1 MIVTRFAPS
10 PTGNFHI
17 GSLRTAI
24 YNYLFAKKNEG
35 KFILRIEDTDKERS
49 KKEYESE
56 IIKVFELFNLDYDD
70 LKYQSKNID
79 EHSKYLEELIKMNKV
94 YKSDEGPYKF
104 KVKRDVDHFEYNDEI
119 LGNIKIPNKNI
130 EDFSV
135 ARSDKS
141 PTFILSNVIDD
152 HMENITHVIRGN
164 DHSIN
169 TIKQMMIS
177 EAISLKPINYAHIP
191 LIHDM
196 SGKKLSKRD
205 NITNVLNY
213 LEMGYQKDA
222 LFNFIIKLGNSF
234 NEIEYLNKNESI
246 ENFEIKK
253 TVLSPAKF
261 NIDKLNFYN
270 NYYLQKITYDNFLNY
285 IDKNLKDQVIIFN
298 LNEIYK
304 DILKRSNNKEEINK
318 ELENLI
324 RHNNENNSY
333 EISKNEMVILKEIQK
348 YYDTDLSFDSF
359 IKKLEDNDL
368 SLKKTGKIFRKI
380 LVNFH
385 SKLPIDSII
394 KYFGIQKVNDM
405 ILPIINNDKKKIY
418 INR

>member
-1 MIVTRFAPS
+1 MIITRFAPS

-24 YNYLFAKKNEG
+24 YNYLFAKKNNG
-35 KFILRIEDTDKERS
+35 DFILRIEDTDKERS
-49 KKEYESE
+49 KKEYEDE
-56 IIKVFELFNLDYDD
+56 IIKVFQLFD
-70 LKYQSKNID
+70 LKYDQLNYQSKNID
-79 EHSKYLEELIKMNKV
+79 AHSKYLDELIKMNLV
-94 YKSDEGPYKF
+94 FKSDEGPYKF
-104 KVKRDVDHFEYNDEI
+104 KVKRNTSHFEYNDKI
-119 LGNIKIPNKNI
+119 LGNIKIPNKNL

-141 PTFILSNVIDD
+141 PTFILSNIIDD

-177 EAISLKPINYAHIP
+177 EAMSFEPISYAHIP

-222 LFNFIIKLGNSF
+222 IFNFIIKLGNNF
-234 NEIEYLNKNESI
+234 NEIEYLNKAESI
-246 ENFEIKK
+246 KNFDIKK
-253 TVLSPAKF
+253 TVLSSSKF
-261 NIDKLNFYN
+261 NLDKLNFYN
-270 NYYLQKITYDNFLNY
+270 NYYLQKMSYDNFLDCINK
-285 IDKNLKDQVIIFN
+285 DLRNKLNNLNLKEVH
-298 LNEIYK
+298 L
-304 DILKRSNNKEEINK
+304 DILKRSNHNEDINL

-324 RHNNENNSY
+324 KNYYEDHKVLILMNE
-333 EISKNEMVILKEIQK
+333 VAILKEIK
-348 YYDTDLSFDSF
+348 KCCNTSTSFDSF
-359 IKKLEDNDL
+359 IEKLEENDL

-394 KYFGIQKVNDM
+394 KFFGIQKVND
-405 ILPIINNDKKKIY
+405 IVSLHINDK
-418 INR
+418 

>member
-348 YYDTDLSFDSF
+348 YYDTNLSFDNF
-359 IKKLEDNDL
+359 IKKLEENDL

-405 ILPIINNDKKKIY
+405 ILPIINND
-418 INR
+418 

>member
-1 MIVTRFAPS
+1 MIITRFAPS

-24 YNYLFAKKNEG
+24 YNYLFAKKNYG

-49 KKEYESE
+49 KKEYENE
-56 IIKVFELFNLDYDD
+56 IIKVFELFNLEYDD

-79 EHSKYLEELIKMNKV
+79 EHSKYLEELIKINKV

-104 KVKRDVDHFEYNDEI
+104 KVKRDVDHFEYHDEI

-177 EAISLKPINYAHIP
+177 EAISLEPINYAHIP

-213 LEMGYQKDA
+213 LEMGYQRDA

-234 NEIEYLNKNESI
+234 NEIEYLNKDESI

-285 IDKNLKDQVIIFN
+285 IDRDLKDQVIIFN
-298 LNEIYK
+298 LNKIYK

-333 EISKNEMVILKEIQK
+333 EISENEMITLKEIQK
-348 YYDTDLSFDSF
+348 YYDTNISFDNF
-359 IKKLEDNDL
+359 IKKLEENDL
-368 SLKKTGKIFRKI
+368 SLKKTGKIFRKV

-405 ILPIINNDKKKIY
+405 ILPIINNE
-418 INR
+418 

>member
-24 YNYLFAKKNEG
+24 YNYLFAKKNNG

-49 KKEYESE
+49 KKEYENE
-56 IIKVFELFNLDYDD
+56 IIKVFELFNLEYDD

-79 EHSKYLEELIKMNKV
+79 EHSKYLEELIKINKV

-222 LFNFIIKLGNSF
+222 LFNFIIKLVNSF
-234 NEIEYLNKNESI
+234 K
-246 ENFEIKK
+246 
-253 TVLSPAKF
+253 
-261 NIDKLNFYN
+261 
-270 NYYLQKITYDNFLNY
+270 
-285 IDKNLKDQVIIFN
+285 
-298 LNEIYK
+298 
-304 DILKRSNNKEEINK
+304 
-318 ELENLI
+318 
-324 RHNNENNSY
+324 
-333 EISKNEMVILKEIQK
+333 
-348 YYDTDLSFDSF
+348 
-359 IKKLEDNDL
+359 
-368 SLKKTGKIFRKI
+368 
-380 LVNFH
+380 
-385 SKLPIDSII
+385 
-394 KYFGIQKVNDM
+394 
-405 ILPIINNDKKKIY
+405 
-418 INR
+418 

>member
-49 KKEYESE
+49 KKKYENE

-79 EHSKYLEELIKMNKV
+79 EHSKYLEELIKINKV

-135 ARSDKS
+135 SRSDKS

-177 EAISLKPINYAHIP
+177 EAISMKPINYAHIP

-234 NEIEYLNKNESI
+234 NEIEYLNKDESI
-246 ENFEIKK
+246 ENFDIKK

-270 NYYLQKITYDNFLNY
+270 NYYLQKITYNNFLNH
-285 IDKNLKDQVIIFN
+285 IDKNLKDQVTIFN

-304 DILKRSNNKEEINK
+304 DILKRSHNKEQINK

-324 RHNNENNSY
+324 RHTIENNSY
-333 EISKNEMVILKEIQK
+333 EISENEMITLKEIQK
-348 YYDTDLSFDSF
+348 CYDTNLSFDNF
-359 IKKLEDNDL
+359 IKKLEENDL

-405 ILPIINNDKKKIY
+405 IFPIINNE
-418 INR
+418 